1 MRLALVLPR
10 PSVLPPGAGNE
21 LKQPIKAQERAK
33 KREGRYVG
41 ETARLDRHM
50 DTAAVRRHD
59 DGDLTVIL
67 PIELA
72 QAGLRSA
79 DAARRGRAVR
89 AV

>member
-33 KREGRYVG
+33 KREGRYVC

-50 DTAAVRRHD
+50 DAATVRRHD
-59 DGDLTVIL
+59 DGDLAVIL

-72 QAGLRSA
+72 QDGLRSA

>member
-1 MRLALVLPR
+1 
-10 PSVLPPGAGNE
+10 
-21 LKQPIKAQERAK
+21 
-33 KREGRYVG
+33 
-41 ETARLDRHM
+41 M